1 MIGPTRAKAR
11 ISPGILSPLE
21 EILDRIKI
29 DLPGD
34 RRRATAA
41 QPLPAP
47 AKTLHARRLR
57 RRAPLL
63 CGQEGA
69 KEASAGE
76 SNEGHC
82 W

>member
-1 MIGPTRAKAR
+1 MVGPTKAKAR
-11 ISPGILSPLE
+11 ISPGTLSPLE
-21 EILDRIKI
+21 EILDCIKI

-47 AKTLHARRLR
+47 VKTFHARRLPRSELR

-69 KEASAGE
+69 KEASARE
-76 SNEGHC
+76 
-82 W
+82 